1 MKGNEKRKGSNGRVK
16 GERENGGSSREG
28 REGKGMYFLYICLSW
43 VSCTT
48 GTCTCMCFG
57 TSFSI

>member
-28 REGKGMYFLYICLSW
+28 REGKGKERSKKREK
-43 VSCTT
+43 
-48 GTCTCMCFG
+48 
-57 TSFSI
+57 